1 MSKAFDFGKIA
12 DGFYYTNR
20 DKEAAWLKQQIGSG
34 INAMLI
40 SPRRWGKSSLVQ
52 QVAEKIKKDD
62 PAVVFCFVDLF
73 NIRSE
78 QEFYEALS
86 RQVLKN
92 TNSNLTEIGKTVG
105 SFFKQIIPKISLRN
119 IIQKY

>member
-1 MSKAFDFGKIA
+1 MKFFKSKVRVVWAKSVAEIQG
-12 DGFYYTNR
+12 DG
-20 DKEAAWLKQQIGSG
+20 GS
-34 INAMLI
+34 I

-52 QVAEKIKKDD
+52 QVADKIKKDD
-62 PAVVFCFVDLF
+62 SAVVFCFVDLF

-105 SFFKQIIPKISLRN
+105 SFFQTDHS
-119 IIQKY
+119 

>member
-20 DKEAAWLKQQIGSG
+20 DKEAAWLRQQIGSG
-34 INAMLI
+34 INVMLI

-52 QVAEKIKKDD
+52 QVADKISKDN

-92 TNSNLTEIGKTVG
+92 TIATLLKLEKLLQVFSNR
-105 SFFKQIIPKISLRN
+105 SFLKSVLAPTHQPI
-119 IIQKY
+119 